1 MRTLS
6 DKQIQIALDVAP
18 NILSYEQILDFAY
31 SLNPDAKRLARR
43 TFAKYILNHDI
54 KDDQMAV
61 YALKLLPVV
70 DGVPLFDT
78 HSEDVVRKVIA
89 YLNGREIQFDHLTF
103 TTEDLQNALNLIE
116 QDDYKLAETEKS
128 APIIQ
133 LMNEKTFF
141 FYLRKTPIEHI
152 PEEENLNTLMEIFL
166 ENTQF
171 NEYIFGNDPYMVA
184 FKNAVN
190 QNPAIQEKVLEIFL
204 HSNHRSF
211 YYLACLA
218 YIASGGV
225 KEKWAEYLSKIFFPN
240 VSSEFDNFVTM
251 VKKLKWNDVV
261 ISFLLNSTDP
271 HIQKMK
277 PFYLMSFGAKHN
289 DIVKSIDFTM
299 EINDLLH
306 LSKKINRIQP
316 FQLFPEDVEETYF
329 YKAFVLDL
337 FILEFYP
344 IVLDVIKQH
353 LPISLKGFSYPM
365 MKRFYDHVFSR
376 LDKEAQF
383 SFLDQHWNEDE
394 CLMLLGFCS
403 DELVTEFM
411 NQDN

>member
-240 VSSEFDNFVTM
+240 VSLEFDNFVTM

>member
-1 MRTLS
+1 MRKLS
-6 DKQIQIALDVAP
+6 DKQMIIALDVAP
-18 NILSYEQILDFAY
+18 NLLSHDNLLDLSY
-31 SLNPDAKRLARR
+31 SLNHEVRTLARR
-43 TFAKYILNHDI
+43 KFAQYILNHDI

-61 YALKLLPVV
+61 YALKLLPVSE
-70 DGVPLFDT
+70 GVPLFDLHT
-78 HSEDVVRKVIA
+78 DDVVRKVIK
-89 YLNGREIQFDHLTF
+89 YLNGRSVQIDHRTF
-103 TTEDLQNALNLIE
+103 TTEDLQNALNLIDT
-116 QDDYKLAETEKS
+116 DDYKLSYTEKS

-152 PEEENLNTLMEIFL
+152 PEDENLNTLMDILL
-166 ENTQF
+166 EENQF
-171 NEYIFGNDPYMVA
+171 QEYIFSQDPYIVA

>member
-1 MRTLS
+1 
-6 DKQIQIALDVAP
+6 
-18 NILSYEQILDFAY
+18 
-31 SLNPDAKRLARR
+31 
-43 TFAKYILNHDI
+43 
-54 KDDQMAV
+54 
-61 YALKLLPVV
+61 
-70 DGVPLFDT
+70 
-78 HSEDVVRKVIA
+78 
-89 YLNGREIQFDHLTF
+89 
-103 TTEDLQNALNLIE
+103 
-116 QDDYKLAETEKS
+116 
-128 APIIQ
+128 
-133 LMNEKTFF
+133 
-141 FYLRKTPIEHI
+141 
-152 PEEENLNTLMEIFL
+152 
-166 ENTQF
+166 
-171 NEYIFGNDPYMVA
+171 
-184 FKNAVN
+184 
-190 QNPAIQEKVLEIFL
+190 
-204 HSNHRSF
+204 
-211 YYLACLA
+211 
-218 YIASGGV
+218 
-225 KEKWAEYLSKIFFPN
+225 
-240 VSSEFDNFVTM
+240 
-251 VKKLKWNDVV
+251 
-261 ISFLLNSTDP
+261 
-271 HIQKMK
+271 MK